1 MMNQQAL
8 IDQITKEVM
17 RKLTGNTGD
26 TENKAEES
34 AADSVSA
41 GADKHRQVS
50 AGGSSG
56 AQILIPSDIAKYI
69 DHTLLK
75 PDATLE
81 QIERLCKE
89 AVEYHFYS
97 VCVNSNWVPE
107 CAKKL
112 RGTDVKVCAVVGFPL
127 GAMDSRSKS
136 FEARHAIEQGAQEID
151 MVINVGALKSGDLK
165 TVEEDIRWV
174 RRACRPGIIL
184 KVILETA
191 LLTDNEKVTACQ
203 IAKKAEADFVKTST
217 GFSSGGATV
226 KDVALMRRT
235 VGHKMGIKAAGG
247 VHSFE
252 DAKAMIDAGA
262 TRIGA
267 SAGIAIVTGKTST
280 SSY

>member
-1 MMNQQAL
+1 MMDHQTL

-17 RKLTGNTGD
+17 KKLTGNTGG
-26 TENKAEES
+26 TENRS
-34 AADSVSA
+34 AVSEAAPASA
-41 GADKHRQVS
+41 GAVKPEQVS
-50 AGGSSG
+50 AGGG
-56 AQILIPSDIAKYI
+56 GGVQVLIPSDIAKYI

-107 CAKKL
+107 CAKRL

-174 RRACRPGIIL
+174 RRACRPGITL

-191 LLTDNEKVTACQ
+191 LLTDDEKVTACY

-226 KDVALMRRT
+226 KDIALMRRT
-235 VGHKMGIKAAGG
+235 VGPKMGIKAAGG
-247 VHSFE
+247 VRSFE
-252 DAKAMIDAGA
+252 DAKAMIEAGA

-267 SAGIAIVTGKTST
+267 SSGIAIVTGKTSA